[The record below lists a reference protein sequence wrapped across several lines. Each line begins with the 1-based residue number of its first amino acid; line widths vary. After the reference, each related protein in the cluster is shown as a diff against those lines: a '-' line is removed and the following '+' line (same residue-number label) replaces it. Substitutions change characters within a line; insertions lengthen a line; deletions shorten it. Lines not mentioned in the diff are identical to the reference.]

1 MSSAYDQQIK
11 KLVEHIQ
18 TLNQALHERNMQ
30 IVHWQQVARAT
41 QDERARLARGLMD
54 SVKTRL
60 GQFSGTFQGLRAE
73 NKKLRAYVDSQ
84 QKLHEA
90 VSRDLQSQLSYALTR
105 IDELAK
111 ERAGWRHEL
120 QVQRQTAHHYQ
131 QQIAEQ
137 QQLLTNQQQALT
149 DFRRQAEAAA
159 AFPAVEAKLRTDLQ
173 AATERLTAL
182 EAESR
187 TLHATLAER
196 GEALGR
202 ALAERDAVGAELT
215 AAYEARLKE
224 AAAAAEAARAA
235 LESEL
240 RAVQEEAVR
249 TETGLRAQL
258 ASSQAEATGT
268 DERVAEM
275 TSLLAN
281 SEREV
286 AKLFRELHEERG
298 LRKELEIRLEA
309 TAKELTNTKRKAT
322 RLEKERDTAKGT
334 RITELQKELTAMREA
349 YESLQEELARTVAD
363 KTDYMQALEGQKGRL
378 RPLKPPPSAEG

>member
-11 KLVEHIQ
+11 TLVEHIQ
-18 TLNQALHERNMQ
+18 ALNQALHERNMQ

-60 GQFSGTFQGLRAE
+60 GQFSGTFQGLRTE
-73 NKKLRAYVDSQ
+73 NKKLRAYVDTQ
-84 QKLHEA
+84 QKLHDA

-111 ERAGWRHEL
+111 ERASWRHEL

-137 QQLLTNQQQALT
+137 QQVLGNQQHALA
-149 DFRRQAEAAA
+149 DFRRQAEAAQ
-159 AFPAVEAKLRTDLQ
+159 AFPAIEAQLRAEL
-173 AATERLTAL
+173 ASARAGLERL

-187 TLHATLAER
+187 TLHATLNER
-196 GEALGR
+196 GTALAR
-202 ALAERDAVGAELT
+202 ALSERDAVGADLT
-215 AAYEARLKE
+215 ASYEARLKE
-224 AAAAAEAARAA
+224 TSELAEATRRA
-235 LESEL
+235 LEAEL
-240 RAVQEEAVR
+240 RDVQAEAGRAVGE
-249 TETGLRAQL
+249 LKAQL
-258 ASSQAEATGT
+258 DRSKAEATGT
-268 DERVAEM
+268 DERVGEM
-275 TSLLAN
+275 TALLAN

-286 AKLFRELHEERG
+286 AKLFKELHEERG

-322 RLEKERDTAKGT
+322 RLEKERDVAKGS
-334 RITELQKELTAMREA
+334 RITELQKELTSMRQA
-349 YESLQEELARTVAD
+349 YENLQDELARAVAD
-363 KTDYMQALEGQKGRL
+363 KTDYMQALEGQKGKL
-378 RPLKPPPSAEG
+378 RPLKNPSAEGS